1 MKVAL
6 LYSGPYR
13 GNAEIVNNHIQTFG
27 LDVDVYVST
36 FSHYL
41 NDWKESGLN
50 IKEYYIT
57 PSVDFKQTD
66 WFKQRNDEPGQAGF
80 WQYWNLSNLIKNIPT
95 TYDLYIKN
103 RIDLLFNN
111 KFIPLEPKPYTI
123 YSANQSFHGR
133 DWNIDLWIN
142 DEFYVGDYNSMSI
155 VGKFVEGFYKT
166 NRHTLNEAGP
176 YVGSNEASL
185 RKWLNESEISVEKL
199 NNISYIKTYDGLIN
213 TPSGLSKFQLE
224 NI

>member
-27 LDVDVYVST
+27 LDVDVYVSA
-36 FSHYL
+36 FPHYL

-66 WFKQRNDEPGQAGF
+66 WFKQRNDEPGQSGF
-80 WQYWNLSNLIKNIPT
+80 WQFWNLSNLINNIPT

-111 KFIPLEPKPYTI
+111 EFIPLQPKPYTI
-123 YSANQSFHGR
+123 HSANESFHSR

-166 NRHTLNEAGP
+166 HRHNLNEVGS

-185 RKWLNESEISVEKL
+185 RKWLKESEIYVEKL
-199 NNISYIKTYDGLIN
+199 YNISYIKTYNGLVN
-213 TPSGLSKFQLE
+213 TPSGLSQFELE
-224 NI
+224 KI